1 VYACTHLSEQILNI
15 WRYSLKVDE
24 GTFLEINE
32 IRKRIRI
39 AEQAVEGLTEPLKTK
54 AFGVI
59 LSKLLEEISSIG
71 KPPIGEPF
79 FAGKPEEPPR
89 ISGATTC
96 REAIFKL
103 MSSDWGKKPRTMR
116 EISDALK
123 MSAIYYQDPVVSTEL
138 RRMTRIGMLRRLKSE
153 DGNFAY
159 VIARPM

>member
-1 VYACTHLSEQILNI
+1 M
-15 WRYSLKVDE
+15 
-24 GTFLEINE
+24 EIDK
-32 IRKRIRI
+32 IREKIHI

-59 LSKLLEEISSIG
+59 LSKLLDEISSFEKHPIVE
-71 KPPIGEPF
+71 PPF
-79 FAGKPEEPPR
+79 VGKPEEVPR

-123 MSAIYYQDPVVSTEL
+123 MSAVYYQDPVVSTEL

>member
-1 VYACTHLSEQILNI
+1 LEVNKIKEQVI
-15 WRYSLKVDE
+15 
-24 GTFLEINE
+24 
-32 IRKRIRI
+32 I
-39 AEQAVEGLTEPLKTK
+39 AQEAVANLTEPLKTK

-59 LSKLLEEISSIG
+59 LSKLLDDISQVG
-71 KPPIGEPF
+71 KPPTGEPLIV
-79 FAGKPEEPPR
+79 GKPEEAPR
-89 ISGATTC
+89 ISGSMSC

-103 MSSDWGKKPRTMR
+103 MSSDWGKKPKTMR

-159 VIARPM
+159 VIARST